1 MPSGTSIVISYC
13 MAIRNVPLSSIA
25 PAMSFGVQVSVR
37 LSSRSS
43 AGQVCSAAGKEIRP
57 LALVPDQ
64 EIGPCDVTYV

>member
-1 MPSGTSIVISYC
+1 

-64 EIGPCDVTYV
+64 EIGPCEVTYV